1 MEHLMERVN
10 EDNYALF
17 DAMLRWRETG
27 EEQCVASQ
35 CLTEDI
41 RTALHNPNLY
51 VYAVRIQG
59 RYVGWLSAIYMP
71 KVSKWRGRGHVYVD
85 EMWVAPPF
93 RRQGLGRALLGKA
106 DELAQQLNAWGVRLY
121 VNVENPGAKQLYESC
136 GYQEAGQAFF
146 MEK

>member
-1 MEHLMERVN
+1 MEYLIERVN

-27 EEQCVASQ
+27 EEQRADAQCVTA
-35 CLTEDI
+35 DV
-41 RTALHNPNLY
+41 RTALQNPNLY
-51 VYAVRIQG
+51 VYAARVQG
-59 RYVGWLSAIYMP
+59 RYVGWLSAVYMP

-85 EMWVAPPF
+85 ELWVAPPF
-93 RRQGLGRALLGKA
+93 QRRGLGRALLGKA

-121 VNVENPGAKQLYESC
+121 VNVENPGAKQLYECC
-136 GYQEAGQAFF
+136 GYRADGQAFF